1 MVVTSWLAWRTRYK
15 ILIRNLPT
23 RMMNS
28 SEFDQTTTFGSY
40 LRFLRRRARLTQTEL
55 SIAVGY
61 SPGQISMLEN
71 GQRTPDLTAL
81 SALFV
86 MALGL
91 ENDKQAT
98 TQLMTLAQ
106 ATMAQHN
113 QGKRERRTTHAIQL
127 AHEHKTTFVVEH
139 QVSWQQEELGLL
151 EDIPPLPVY
160 AVTRAAPLQRLQ
172 QWFSREQMI
181 AICGLAGMGK
191 STLAAAYAH
200 DYEQQHPVLWMTFN
214 PDVGSTPENIL
225 RQVALFVAG
234 YAAEPARVAP
244 LFRQPTAQE
253 PQIPFPQ
260 MLFMIAAGLS
270 ELDAPLL
277 IFDDAH
283 HMGDNAQGWA
293 LFPRLATLAPN
304 CRLLFVTREELPLPG
319 VLHLTLA
326 GLARDEALALVQK
339 LRNSPPIPAAGSAAA
354 QSSGFDVS
362 STEQAESFNALLLQ
376 TAGSPMLLRL
386 AVSQL
391 EQAPLDSNKVGA
403 SLAAYLIE
411 TVFKNLEPAT
421 WQALGFLSLWRGVV
435 DLTDPQLADLISE
448 ELGATYDHALAVTA
462 LQRRR
467 LIDHSGHAAPHRLL
481 RDPMLAWLNTRPTQ
495 RRVLHQVAA
504 KWAGL
509 CGDLI
514 EAAHHYCCAGDLP
527 SACDVILAQQV
538 APYTLGRAVVA
549 AAAVDEI
556 LALARNRPANL
567 AIHEQ
572 QRQLL
577 LLRGD
582 LLVNTLRATEAHAS
596 YREAMELTTQTLA
609 RAQIADRLVVSLFR
623 RGQAQEA
630 LELCEQALATL
641 TADLTGEA
649 IRLRLQL
656 ETTRVKA
663 LLALARF
670 EEARQLC
677 ERALTLVKPLALTM
691 PTRADQVRA
700 SVQLALGYMN
710 RHQGHLAA
718 AEQTLH
724 KAIQY
729 ARAGHLRDIEADAL
743 IYLSATQRDLGNFAG
758 AEHNAQQALTV
769 AQAIENEYLASN
781 ILHFMTIISYYRDRQ
796 AEALS
801 RSQQAMA
808 LKQSM
813 GDVDGLVACQIIQA
827 LVYTAQDRL
836 TAARQTIDQC
846 LIDSERL
853 ENNWLHG
860 FALYIAGIV
869 LTFQSEG
876 AAAEARITQSLALD
890 GFTKDRPSSAG
901 ARIFLGL
908 AYLVQG
914 KLDLAQGIAD
924 ADLPSA
930 ASTDVALLRGLLQ
943 GMLHLARGDQEAA
956 RVTAHQTIQQAHATG
971 YLVYAAEATQLLQL
985 STNPPA
991 LAALPRLVCCR
1002 GVTV

>member
-1 MVVTSWLAWRTRYK
+1 
-15 ILIRNLPT
+15 
-23 RMMNS
+23 MMKS
-28 SEFDQTTTFGSY
+28 SEFDPTTTFGSY

-71 GQRTPDLTAL
+71 GQRAPDLTAL

-91 ENDKQAT
+91 ENDKPAT
-98 TQLMTLAQ
+98 TQLLTLAQ

-113 QGKRERRTTHAIQL
+113 QGKRERRTANAIQL
-127 AHEHKTTFVVEH
+127 SHEQKATFVVEH

-160 AVTRAAPLQRLQ
+160 AVTRPVPLQRLQ
-172 QWFSREQMI
+172 QWFMRERLI

-200 DYEQQHPVLWMTFN
+200 DYEQQHPVLWMTFT
-214 PDVGSTPENIL
+214 PDVSGAPESIL

-253 PQIPFPQ
+253 PRIPFPQ

-277 IFDDAH
+277 VFDDAH
-283 HMGDNAQGWA
+283 QIGDSAQGWA
-293 LFPRLATLAPN
+293 LFQRLTTLAPN
-304 CRLLFVTREELPLPG
+304 CRLLFVSREELPLPG

-339 LRNSPPIPAAGSAAA
+339 LRNSPPIPDAGPEVTD
-354 QSSGFDVS
+354 SSGFDG
-362 STEQAESFNALLLQ
+362 QDESFDALLLQ

-403 SLAAYLIE
+403 SLATYLIE
-411 TVFKNLEPAT
+411 AVFKNLEPAT

-448 ELGATYDHALAVTA
+448 ELGAPYDHALAIAA

-467 LIDHSGHAAPHRLL
+467 LIDHSGHATPHRLL

-495 RRVLHQVAA
+495 RRLLHQVAA

-514 EAAHHYCCAGDLP
+514 EAAHHYCCAGDLQ
-527 SACDVILAQQV
+527 SACDVILTQQV

-556 LALARNRPANL
+556 LALARNRPATL
-567 AIHEQ
+567 AIGEQ

-582 LLVNTLRATEAHAS
+582 LLLNTLRTTEAHAS
-596 YREAMELTTQTLA
+596 YRQAMELTTQTLV

-670 EEARQLC
+670 EAARQLC

-700 SVQLALGYMN
+700 SVHLALGYMN
-710 RHQGHLAA
+710 RHQGQLAA
-718 AEQTLH
+718 AEQALH

-758 AEHNAQQALTV
+758 AESNAQQALTV

-796 AEALS
+796 AEALI

-808 LKQSM
+808 LKQWM

-836 TAARQTIDQC
+836 PAARQTIDRC
-846 LIDSERL
+846 LVDSERL

-876 AAAEARITQSLALD
+876 AAAEARITQALALD

-914 KLDLAQGIAD
+914 KLELAQGIAE

-943 GMLHLARGDQEAA
+943 GMLHLARGDQDAA
-956 RVTAHQTIQQAHATG
+956 RATAHQTIQQAHATG